1 MKKIASFLVFII
13 AISVA
18 NSTQAQVSKGNVMID
33 PYIGFPTG
41 NLFFGS
47 VSNNLE
53 YRTVGPPVSFGG
65 RIEYMLLDNIGIG
78 LDVNYVISG
87 YQYLDKNYYDQETNT
102 QIEAVYK
109 YQVTKLR
116 SMVRFNYHF
125 FQSTEFDIYTGFGF
139 GYRQSTRT
147 ASYNNIP
154 TTTYYGD
161 GIYLNSPIAIRFC
174 IGAKYYFSNNI
185 GAFLE
190 LGSSGGSAVQLG
202 LSIKL

>member
-1 MKKIASFLVFII
+1 MKKIASFLVFMI
-13 AISVA
+13 AFSFT
-18 NSTQAQVSKGNVMID
+18 NSAQTEVVKRNVMID

-47 VSNNLE
+47 VSSNLE

-78 LDVNYVISG
+78 MDVNYVISG
-87 YQYLDKNYYDQETNT
+87 YQYLDESFYDQETNT

-109 YQVTKLR
+109 YKVTKLR

-125 FQSTEFDIYTGFGF
+125 FQSNEFDVYTGFGF
-139 GYRQSTRT
+139 GYRRSTRT
-147 ASYNNIP
+147 AYYNNIQ
-154 TTTYYGD
+154 TTNYIED
-161 GIYLNSPIAIRFC
+161 GIYLNTPIAIRFC

-185 GAFLE
+185 GAFVE
-190 LGSSGGSAVQLG
+190 VGSSGGSAVQLG
-202 LSIKL
+202 LSVKL